1 MINTT
6 NKTKLLGILGTP
18 LEHTIS
24 PEMHSFMS
32 NKYGF
37 DFSYLAFDVQK
48 EDLKNILSA
57 SLSLGVRGF
66 NITAPHKI
74 SVMDYLD
81 ETDNDALIMGTVNT
95 IVNKNGKW
103 CGYNTDGDG
112 FVNSL
117 MYENT
122 DVNGKNVLM
131 LGAGG
136 AARAISYK
144 LCKNGINRLDICARN
159 KDKLKDIADTIEK
172 NTCVCV
178 SDGIDKTI
186 NYDIIINTTS
196 LGMAPHISDNPL
208 EDLSLLNENV
218 TACDIIYNPKKTIF
232 LNEAEKKGAK
242 LVNGL
247 SMLVLQGIY
256 AFEYFADFNIGDKE
270 NLYFELMNLFDDFN
284 ISTKGK

>member
-81 ETDNDALIMGTVNT
+81 ETDD
-95 IVNKNGKW
+95 
-103 CGYNTDGDG
+103 
-112 FVNSL
+112 
-117 MYENT
+117 
-122 DVNGKNVLM
+122 
-131 LGAGG
+131 
-136 AARAISYK
+136 
-144 LCKNGINRLDICARN
+144 
-159 KDKLKDIADTIEK
+159 
-172 NTCVCV
+172 
-178 SDGIDKTI
+178 
-186 NYDIIINTTS
+186 
-196 LGMAPHISDNPL
+196 L
-208 EDLSLLNENV
+208 EEYLE
-218 TACDIIYNPKKTIF
+218 IYF
-232 LNEAEKKGAK
+232 
-242 LVNGL
+242 
-247 SMLVLQGIY
+247 
-256 AFEYFADFNIGDKE
+256 
-270 NLYFELMNLFDDFN
+270 
-284 ISTKGK
+284 